1 MSSDIKTL
9 QTKEGDL
16 TSQEESLVKQVDQE
30 LDSETAKLNSQN
42 TQLSTELDKQK
53 ALELQESKR
62 QQDLADAAKAK
73 QQESLKITDE
83 IQNLQ
88 KDLKKQIELE
98 SN

>member
-16 TSQEESLVKQVDQE
+16 TSQEEFLIKQVDQE

-83 IQNLQ
+83 I
-88 KDLKKQIELE
+88 
-98 SN
+98 

>member
-83 IQNLQ
+83 I
-88 KDLKKQIELE
+88 
-98 SN
+98 